1 MPFQLERAQNLFELS
16 RKRPGVKMK
25 TQPREL
31 HGDCR
36 STGGRVMKSREI
48 NCATRERDRVHARML
63 RIIFVLVTQ
72 RRVDQVRRNFL
83 KRRPDPEFLIGSERN
98 SQEFPI
104 SVADDLRKWNPVEQ
118 WWFRQREPTRAKKC
132 ARQQQRSQYFPK

>member
-1 MPFQLERAQNLFELS
+1 MPFQLERAQDLFELS
-16 RKRPGVKMK
+16 RERPGVKMK
-25 TQPREL
+25 SQPRQL

-36 STGGRVMKSREI
+36 STGGRVMKSRQI
-48 NCATRERDRVHARML
+48 NCATRERDWIYARML

-104 SVADDLRKWNPVEQ
+104 SFADDLRKWNPVEQ
-118 WWFRQREPTRAKKC
+118 RRFWQREPTSAEKG
-132 ARQQQRSQYFPK
+132 ARQ